1 MESRLQLLGESLDAL
16 PVNVSVVDDE
26 GTIVQTN
33 RAWREFGRRNDIG
46 IEADTIGTNYLDVCE
61 QSATGTATETRRG
74 LAELLAGRRDA
85 FQLEYPCHSPVEQ
98 RWFLLVAVPATIEG
112 RRHAVVAH
120 INVTEYKLAARRRE
134 QELAHLEALS
144 DLSAA
149 IRAVTHA
156 VIDQSSRSEIEAT
169 VCAALVETT
178 GYDCAWVGEV
188 VDRRGSL
195 TVRATAGDCPT
206 DLDIDGSFEGLF
218 GETVVRQA
226 IWTHEVQTT
235 SETHEDPAFDWRS
248 ESGEAYTKQA
258 VATVPITHRGTL
270 YGVCCVY
277 TDRST
282 AFGPDER
289 AILAQLGAVVG
300 HAIAASERTL
310 ALMSDELIEV
320 DLRLPARF
328 AQPRSA
334 PDWRVEVTQ
343 TVAAADDDYVVYG
356 TTTDTEIEALRT
368 AVDTVQDAE
377 LTVIGGPPESVR
389 VGIRLAGECVIG
401 LLAAHGWSTDTAVLD
416 SGEWFLTVHLPTS
429 DSVRDMMN
437 TIGETTP
444 DAELLTRRQ
453 IHAEPVDAER
463 EASAVADLTD
473 RQRTVLQTAHAAGY
487 FEWPRETSGEE
498 IAATLGI
505 SPPTFHQHLRLAE
518 GKLMDGILTAE
529 AVG

>member
-16 PVNVSVVDDE
+16 PVNVSVIDDE

-33 RAWREFGRRNDIG
+33 RAWREFGRRNDIQTA
-46 IEADTIGTNYLDVCE
+46 ADTIGTNYLDVCE
-61 QSATGTATETRRG
+61 QSSTETATETRRG

-98 RWFLLVAVPATIEG
+98 RWFLLVAVPVTIDG

-120 INVTEYKLAARRRE
+120 SNVTEYKLAARRRE
-134 QELAHLEALS
+134 RELAHLEALT

-156 VIDQSSRSEIEAT
+156 VIDQSSRAEINET
-169 VCAALVETT
+169 VCSALVETT
-178 GYDCAWVGEV
+178 GYDCAWVGDV

-195 TVRATAGDCPT
+195 TARATAGDCPD
-206 DLDIDGSFEGLF
+206 DLDGTFEGLF
-218 GETVVRQA
+218 GETAIRQA

-235 SETHEDPAFDWRS
+235 SEIHEDPAFDWRG

-258 VATVPITHRGTL
+258 IAAVPITHRGTL
-270 YGVCCVY
+270 YGVCAVY

-300 HAIAASERTL
+300 HAIAASEQTL
-310 ALMSDELIEV
+310 ALMSDELTEV
-320 DLRLPARF
+320 ELRIPAPF
-328 AQPRSA
+328 EQPRSA
-334 PDWRVEVTQ
+334 DDWRVDVTQ
-343 TVAAADDDYVVYG
+343 TVATADGDYVMYG
-356 TTTDTEIEALRT
+356 TTTDAATAAVAA
-368 AVDTVQDAE
+368 AVDPLSDAE

-389 VGIRLAGECVIG
+389 IAIRLGGECVIP
-401 LLAAHGWSTDTAVLD
+401 LLAAHGWSTDSAVID

-429 DSVRDMMN
+429 DSVRELMD
-437 TIGETTP
+437 TVRETAP
-444 DAELLTRRQ
+444 DAELLARRQ
-453 IHAEPVDAER
+453 IHAEPVDAEP
-463 EASAVADLTD
+463 ETSAVAELTD
-473 RQRTVLQTAHAAGY
+473 RQRTVLKTAHAAGY
-487 FEWPRETSGEE
+487 FEWPREASGEE

-505 SPPTFHQHLRLAE
+505 SAPTFHQHLRLGE
-518 GKLMDGILTAE
+518 RKLMDAVLTSE
-529 AVG
+529 AVGG

>member
-1 MESRLQLLGESLDAL
+1 MESRLRLLGESLDAL
-16 PVNVSVVDDE
+16 PVNVSVLDDE
-26 GTIVQTN
+26 GTIVESN
-33 RAWREFGRRNDIG
+33 RAWREFGRRNDIRTA
-46 IEADTIGTNYLDVCE
+46 ADTIGTNYLDVCE
-61 QSATGTATETRRG
+61 QSSTETATGAQRG
-74 LAELLAGRRDA
+74 LAELLAGDRDI

-98 RWFLLVAVPATIEG
+98 RWFLLVAVPVTIEG

-134 QELAHLEALS
+134 QELAHLEALT

-156 VIDQSSRSEIEAT
+156 VIDQSSRAEIDET
-169 VCAALVETT
+169 VCSALVETT
-178 GYDCAWVGEV
+178 GYSCAWVGEV

-195 TVRATAGDCPT
+195 TLRATAGDCPT
-206 DLDIDGSFEGLF
+206 DLDADGEFEELF
-218 GETVVRQA
+218 GEAAVRQA
-226 IWTHEVQTT
+226 IWTREVQTT
-235 SETHEDPAFDWRS
+235 SEVHEDPAFDWRG
-248 ESGEAYTKQA
+248 ESGEAYTTQA
-258 VATVPITHRGTL
+258 VAAVPITHRGTL
-270 YGVCCVY
+270 YGVCAVY

-320 DLRLPARF
+320 ELRVPAPF
-328 AQPRSA
+328 KQSRSA
-334 PDWRVEVTQ
+334 ADWQVDIIQ
-343 TVAAADDDYVVYG
+343 TVAAADGNYVMYG
-356 TTTDTEIEALRT
+356 TTTEAEIEALGA
-368 AVDTVQDAE
+368 AVDPTDAE
-377 LTVIGGPPESVR
+377 LTIIGGPPESVR
-389 VGIRLAGECVIG
+389 VAIRLAGECVIG

-429 DSVRDMMN
+429 DSVREMMD
-437 TIGETTP
+437 TVRETTP
-444 DAELLTRRQ
+444 DAELLARRQ

-463 EASAVADLTD
+463 EASAVAELTD
-473 RQRTVLQTAHAAGY
+473 RQRTVLKTAHAAGY
-487 FEWPRETSGEE
+487 FEWPREASGEE
-498 IAATLGI
+498 IASTLGI

>member
-16 PVNVSVVDDE
+16 PVNVSVIDDD

-33 RAWREFGRRNDIG
+33 RAWREFGRRNEIRTA
-46 IEADTIGTNYLDVCE
+46 ADTIGTNYLDVCE
-61 QSATGTATETRRG
+61 QSATETATETRRG
-74 LAELLAGRRDA
+74 LADLLAGRRDL
-85 FQLEYPCHSPVEQ
+85 FRLEYPCHSPVEQ
-98 RWFLLVAVPATIEG
+98 RWFLLVAVPITIDG

-120 INVTEYKLAARRRE
+120 INVTEYRLAARRRD
-134 QELAHLEALS
+134 QELAHLEALT

-149 IRAVTHA
+149 LRAVTHA
-156 VIDQSSRSEIEAT
+156 VIDQSSRSEIDDT
-169 VCAALVETT
+169 VCTALVETT
-178 GYDCAWVGEV
+178 GYDCAWIGA
-188 VDRRGSL
+188 VDGPSGAI
-195 TVRATAGDCPT
+195 TVRASVGDCPAG
-206 DLDIDGSFEGLF
+206 IDGTFEGPF

-226 IWTHEVQTT
+226 IWTQDVQTT
-235 SETHEDPAFDWRS
+235 SEIREDPAFDWRE
-248 ESGEAYTKQA
+248 ESGKAYTEQA
-258 VATVPITHRGTL
+258 VAAVPITHHGAL
-270 YGVCCVY
+270 SGVCCVY

-300 HAIAASERTL
+300 HAIAATERTQ

-334 PDWRVEVTQ
+334 ADWRVEVTQ

-377 LTVIGGPPESVR
+377 LTVIGGPSESVR

-429 DSVRDMMN
+429 DSVRDMMD
-437 TIGETTP
+437 TVRETAP

-473 RQRTVLQTAHAAGY
+473 RQRAVMQTAHAAGY